1 MSSISSETI
10 TIPERVTG
18 KLPIAYW
25 EIYFTILTDRLAQ
38 DFPGYEETERAGIA
52 MGSLQFIAC
61 GNAALDSLAVSFIRT
76 RLTELALTFGHRN
89 SERNWRSEAIQA
101 KPRAKPRRGGK

>member
-1 MSSISSETI
+1 MSSTTSIT

-25 EIYFTILTDRLAQ
+25 DIYFNILIDRLTEE
-38 DFPGYEETERAGIA
+38 FPDSEETERANVA

-61 GNAALDSLAVSFIRT
+61 GNAALDSLAVSSAGH
-76 RLTELALTFGHRN
+76 ALPSSR
-89 SERNWRSEAIQA
+89 
-101 KPRAKPRRGGK
+101 

>member
-61 GNAALDSLAVSFIRT
+61 GNAALDSLAEFRKKLEKRGYT
-76 RLTELALTFGHRN
+76 
-89 SERNWRSEAIQA
+89 SEAARKTSKGRKVKDLLNRIR
-101 KPRAKPRRGGK
+101 KNIFDF